1 MQDDELRWKIS
12 LNYDVQTD
20 TFILH
25 INDLPFLGMPYQ
37 AEVTPEGPQNIKSG
51 SIKLNEVQVSDGF
64 A

>member
-1 MQDDELRWKIS
+1 MQDDELKWKIS
-12 LNYDVQTD
+12 LNYDVHTD

-37 AEVTPEGPQNIKSG
+37 AEVTPEGPQNIECG
-51 SIKLNEVQVSDGF
+51 SIKLNEVQVHDGF